1 MQEINKP
8 QYAGFF
14 VRLSAAFIDGIIVS
28 ALLFIVRVPM
38 WLSALSTGSNP
49 LYANVLFRFSF
60 VDIVVYLL
68 ATTYYVLMTYYES
81 ATIGKKLLNIKIIG
95 EEGKLSF
102 FTVLYRETIGKYIS
116 TAIMF
121 IGFFLIGVDSQK
133 RGLHDMLCDTWVVY
147 DFEEK
152 HGEKDLQETYLKT
165 KLEIQNKPE
174 EDEMKP
180 EDDETK
186 PEIKEIKTFESEY
199 ENFEQNVE
207 E

>member
-8 QYAGFF
+8 LYAGFF
-14 VRLSAAFIDGIIVS
+14 VRLSAALIDGIIVS

-38 WLSALSTGSNP
+38 WLSALSAGSNP
-49 LYANVLFRFSF
+49 LYANVIFRFSF

-81 ATIGKKLLNIKIIG
+81 ATIGKKLLNIKVIG

-152 HGEKDLQETYLKT
+152 HRQKDLQETYLKT
-165 KLEIQNKPE
+165 KPEIQNKPE
-174 EDEMKP
+174 DDEMKP
-180 EDDETK
+180 K
-186 PEIKEIKTFESEY
+186 IKEIKTIESEN

>member
-1 MQEINKP
+1 MGCHYIMQEINKP

-38 WLSALSTGSNP
+38 WLSALSAGSNP
-49 LYANVLFRFSF
+49 LNANILFRFSF

-81 ATIGKKLLNIKIIG
+81 ATIGKKLLNIKVIG
-95 EEGKLSF
+95 EEGKLSL

-116 TAIMF
+116 TAIMC
-121 IGFFLIGVDSQK
+121 IGYFLIGVDSQK

-147 DFEEK
+147 DFDEK
-152 HGEKDLQETYLKT
+152 RKEKDLQETYLKT
-165 KLEIQNKPE
+165 KPVVQNE
-174 EDEMKP
+174 P
-180 EDDETK
+180 EDSESKLETK
-186 PEIKEIKTFESEY
+186 ENKTFESEN